1 MAQALSIL
9 HLILTLYFYYMVI
22 VIIMS
27 WIPEIHEKK
36 WYLGMRKV
44 SDLYL
49 SKFRGWFS
57 FNTIDFTPAIGLLIY
72 DLALYFL
79 KYLTTIL

>member
-1 MAQALSIL
+1 MKDALSIIYT
-9 HLILTLYFYYMVI
+9 ILNLFYYYMII

-27 WIPEIHEKK
+27 WVPDIHQKG
-36 WYLGMRKV
+36 WYIKMRKV

-49 SKFRGWFS
+49 RRFRGWFS
-57 FNTIDFTPAIGLLIY
+57 FNMIDFTPAIGLIIY

-79 KYLTTIL
+79 RYLITII